1 MVTTLILVLGLV
13 VTPYA
18 VQAPTSGER
27 GERVSY
33 EQFVDLSE
41 DTRRT
46 VFRNLSPEMKSTF
59 KRERARRWL
68 DAHRPSLS
76 ARQIAAVERAISFA
90 SPELY
95 SGAPSRA
102 TREEQEE
109 IQRELECALGRQQV
123 YEAFTFFPAPQSE
136 PSVGES
142 VDEWLYWFEKCVR

>member
-1 MVTTLILVLGLV
+1 MVTTLIVLGLV

-27 GERVSY
+27 GEGISY

-46 VFRNLSPEMKSTF
+46 AFRELSPEMKSTF

-76 ARQIAAVERAISFA
+76 AHQIAAVERAISFA

-95 SGAPSRA
+95 SGVPSQA
-102 TREEQEE
+102 SREEEEE
-109 IQRELECALGRQQV
+109 IQRELECVLGRQQV
-123 YEAFTFFPAPQSE
+123 YEAFTFLPVPQSK
-136 PSVGES
+136 PGVGEL